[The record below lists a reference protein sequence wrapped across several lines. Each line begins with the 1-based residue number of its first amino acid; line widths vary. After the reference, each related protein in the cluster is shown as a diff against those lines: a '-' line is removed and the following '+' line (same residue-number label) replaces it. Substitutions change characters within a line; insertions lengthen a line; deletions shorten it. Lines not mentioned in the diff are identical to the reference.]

1 MTSLTYALLNE
12 IKGSRTFTPGI
23 IMLVDYIST
32 MAWFTMDIYIT
43 NRLCDEQTALTILQM
58 NNAVLIMYVVA
69 FYGKTKTP
77 IVLLFLLNSISVAKS
92 ILVSYLIVQCS

>member
-43 NRLCDEQTALTILQM
+43 NRLCDGKTALYILLL
-58 NNAVLIMYVVA
+58 NNAVLSTYVVA
-69 FYGKTKTP
+69 LCEKTDTP
-77 IVLLFLLNSISVAKS
+77 GIRLFVLNSISAAKS
-92 ILVSYLIVQCS
+92 VFVSYLIVNCG